1 METNAIKDDSTA
13 EPIIICESLDNG
25 VSLIRLNRPKVRN
38 ALNAELREQLAEMF
52 IQLDNDPAIKAIVL
66 TGGEKVFAAGADIN
80 DFLTATTV
88 DVYLRRSERYWEAIT
103 NCRKPI
109 IAAVNG
115 YALGGGC
122 ELAMHADIIVAGKSA
137 KFGQPEIKIGLMP
150 GAGGTQRLFRAI
162 GKHKAMKLI
171 LTGDMI
177 SADEADQMGL
187 VSEVVENEETIKRAI
202 KIAEQI
208 ARYSPIALAQIK
220 EVANLGVDMPLQA
233 ALTLERKAFQIL
245 FDTEDQKEGARAFL
259 EKRSAIYKGQ

>member
-1 METNAIKDDSTA
+1 ME
-13 EPIIICESLDNG
+13 EQIILTEQLANGIC
-25 VSLIRLNRPKVRN
+25 VITLNRPKVRN
-38 ALNAELREQLAEMF
+38 ALNTELRQKLANIF
-52 IQLDNDPAIKAIVL
+52 IQLNDDPQTKAIVL
-66 TGGEKVFAAGADIN
+66 TGGDKVFAAGADVN
-80 DFLTATTV
+80 DFLTAKTV
-88 DVYLRRSERYWEAIT
+88 DVYLRHSERYWDAIT

-150 GAGGTQRLFRAI
+150 GAGGTQRLFRVI

-177 SADEADQMGL
+177 SAEAADQMGL
-187 VSEVVENEETIKRAI
+187 VSEVVDDETTIKRAI
-202 KIAEQI
+202 EIAEKL
-208 ARYSPIALAQIK
+208 ASYSPIALMQIK

-233 ALTLERKAFQIL
+233 ALALERKAFQIL
-245 FDTEDQKEGARAFL
+245 FDTEDQKEGVKAFL
-259 EKRSAIYKGQ
+259 EKRVANYKGQ

>member
-1 METNAIKDDSTA
+1 ME
-13 EPIIICESLDNG
+13 EQIIICETLDNG
-25 VSLIRLNRPKVRN
+25 VSLITLNRPKVRN
-38 ALNAELREQLAEMF
+38 ALNTELREKMAEIF
-52 IQLDNDPAIKAIVL
+52 VKLNDDPKTKAIVL
-66 TGGEKVFAAGADIN
+66 TGGDKVFAAGADIN
-80 DFLTATTV
+80 DFLTAKTV
-88 DVYLRRSERYWEAIT
+88 DMYVRHSERYWDAIT

-150 GAGGTQRLFRAI
+150 GAGGTQRLFRVI

-177 SADEADQMGL
+177 SADAADQMGL
-187 VSEVVENEETIKRAI
+187 VSEVVEDEATINRAI
-202 KIAEQI
+202 EIAEQL
-208 ARYSPIALAQIK
+208 AGYSPIALTQIK

-233 ALTLERKAFQIL
+233 ALALERKAFQIL
-245 FDTEDQKEGARAFL
+245 FDTEDQKEGAKAFL
-259 EKRSAIYKGQ
+259 EKRDANYKGQ

>member
-1 METNAIKDDSTA
+1 ME
-13 EPIIICESLDNG
+13 EPIIICETLENG
-25 VSLIRLNRPKVRN
+25 VSVIRLNRPNVRN
-38 ALNAELREQLAEMF
+38 ALNTELREQMAEIF
-52 IQLDNDPAIKAIVL
+52 IKLNDDVNTKAIVL
-66 TGGEKVFAAGADIN
+66 TGGDKVFAAGADIN
-80 DFLTATTV
+80 DFLTAKTV
-88 DVYLRRSERYWEAIT
+88 DVYLRHSERYWDAIT

-150 GAGGTQRLFRAI
+150 GAGGTQRLFRVI

-177 SADEADQMGL
+177 SADAADKMGL
-187 VSEVVENEETIKRAI
+187 VSEVVEDEATIKRAI
-202 KIAEQI
+202 EIAEQL
-208 ARYSPIALAQIK
+208 AGYSPIALTQIK

-233 ALTLERKAFQIL
+233 ALALERKAFQIL
-245 FDTEDQKEGARAFL
+245 FDTEDQKEGAKAFL
-259 EKRSAIYKGQ
+259 EKRRAEYKGQ